1 MRRRLF
7 LLTSPL
13 TTPTGLG
20 ALLGLGSLS
29 VTALAGCG
37 PQSGGATAAPSGT
50 PAAAGKTAVI
60 ELEKGGSITLQLFP
74 AAAPKTV
81 QNFEDKASKGFYNGL
96 IFHRVE
102 DWVVQGGDPTGTGTG
117 GANSLPTEVSD
128 RPFGVGSLGVA
139 RRSDAPDRSNDSQ
152 FFICTKP
159 ADWLNKQYT
168 NFGQVTAGMDTVR
181 TIQRGDKIKRIAVQG

>member
-7 LLTSPL
+7 LLTAPL

-50 PAAAGKTAVI
+50 PAAAAGKSAVI

-96 IFHRVE
+96 TFHRVE
-102 DWVVQGGDPTGTGTG
+102 DWVVQGGDPRGDGTG
-117 GANSLPTEVSD
+117 GGQIATELSE
-128 RPFGVGSLGVA
+128 RPFTLGAVGVA
-139 RRSDAPDRSNDSQ
+139 RGQDIRVSNDAQ

-159 ADWLNKQYT
+159 ADWLNRMYT
-168 NFGQVTAGMDTVR
+168 NFGQVSAGMETALG
-181 TIQRGDKIKRIAVQG
+181 IKRGDKIKSITVKG